1 MSNAGGIV
9 RVFALCPSAANGIE
23 NELYCNL
30 HRETQRE
37 RERGPDLVRH
47 VVLLIWE
54 SWTSLLASFDIYLLI
69 HYHNNIVHFVILFVK
84 KNVFYFSKH
93 NTKYPVL

>member
-1 MSNAGGIV
+1 MNCIV
-9 RVFALCPSAANGIE
+9 IYIE
-23 NELYCNL
+23 R
-30 HRETQRE
+30 HRE
-37 RERGPDLVRH
+37 RERGLDLVRH

-84 KNVFYFSKH
+84 KHFLF
-93 NTKYPVL
+93 L